1 MTKKKGK
8 EAQRISYQSLKND
21 KISDRC
27 KNLMYVLENYKDAIT
42 KRQASDIFISLFEK
56 SIYFEDNSDIDKLRA
71 ALPETFTNTYIE
83 RTKTRLYLE
92 IEERI
97 KRSITSCLST
107 QAAYLPDCLEIAKK
121 AGLPSRIVKKHLER
135 LEQSDLD
142 KLKRAKIKLAFEDV
156 LLSCYQ
162 NGKDGDVEEKKLFLE
177 YAKLYLFDEK
187 PK

>member
-8 EAQRISYQSLKND
+8 EAHRIDYKSLKND

-27 KNLMYVLENYKDAIT
+27 KNLMYVLEHDKSAIT

-56 SIYFEDNSDIDKLRA
+56 SIYFDDNSDIEKLRA
-71 ALPETFTNTYIE
+71 TLPETFTNTYIE

-97 KRSITSCLST
+97 KRSISSYLST
-107 QAAYLPDCLEIAKK
+107 DASLPDSLEIAKK
-121 AGLPSRIVKKHLER
+121 SGLPHRIVKKHLER
-135 LEQSDLD
+135 LEQSDLH
-142 KLKRAKIKLAFEDV
+142 KLKRAKIKLAFEDI
-156 LLSCYQ
+156 LMSCYQ

-187 PK
+187 LK